1 MRYVTIEH
9 WDEALWKLAEVI
21 YEEAFPEHGRKK
33 RSLIRSMLERGLCF
47 LHVALDGESA
57 AAMAITGRLEQLNAL
72 LIDYIAVREALRGQ
86 GLGQDFMAHLRRW
99 ASEEERLDGIV
110 IEIEAEPSPENLK
123 RLRFWENCGF
133 RPTAYV
139 HRYIWVPEPYRA
151 LILPLRPEIRLPE
164 DGETLFRSITAFHK
178 RAYSGK

>member
-1 MRYVTIEH
+1 MRYVTTGH
-9 WDEALWKLAEVI
+9 WDEALWNLAEVV

-33 RSLIRSMLERGLCF
+33 RSLIRSMLERGLIF
-47 LHVALDGESA
+47 LHAALDGEKA
-57 AAMAITGRLEQLNAL
+57 AAMAITGRLEPINAL
-72 LIDYIAVREALRGQ
+72 LIDYIAVREELRGQ
-86 GLGQDFMAHLRRW
+86 GRGREWLAYLRHW
-99 ASEEERLDGIV
+99 AEKERHLDGIV